1 MVTRNPA
8 LGKVQVNHAVGTINE
23 SLMDRFYTS
32 SGWKSVSGQV
42 GRTGIDGFLMKM
54 DDSGVVRDLL
64 IVESKYNRSML
75 KPTNRGMQMSD
86 VWVRKKSRSCAK
98 RSPTT
103 RRIARLRN

>member
-64 IVESKYNRSML
+64 IVESKYNKVLVNLQRARSVTEQQQRERVQKIEGGKAKIEL
-75 KPTNRGMQMSD
+75 K
-86 VWVRKKSRSCAK
+86 A
-98 RSPTT
+98 
-103 RRIARLRN
+103 A